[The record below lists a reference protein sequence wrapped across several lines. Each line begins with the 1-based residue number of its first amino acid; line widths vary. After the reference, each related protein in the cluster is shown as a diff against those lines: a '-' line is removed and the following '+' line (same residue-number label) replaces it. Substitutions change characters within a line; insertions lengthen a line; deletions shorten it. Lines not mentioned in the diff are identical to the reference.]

1 MDVNSGNGEAFEIFS
16 NFLAHAVETP
26 FLADLDGSTP
36 ECVQVCA
43 LHIEPHLA
51 TLKKIEMVAV
61 LCTNET
67 TPHFGV
73 FNTPPPPPV
82 ADGPQRGGGT
92 SADIVPTQIKFS
104 VDPSTR

>member
-1 MDVNSGNGEAFEIFS
+1 MDVKSENGETFEIFS

-51 TLKKIEMVAV
+51 TLKK
-61 LCTNET
+61 
-67 TPHFGV
+67 
-73 FNTPPPPPV
+73 
-82 ADGPQRGGGT
+82 
-92 SADIVPTQIKFS
+92 K
-104 VDPSTR
+104 

>member
-1 MDVNSGNGEAFEIFS
+1 MDVNSGNGETFEIFS

-51 TLKKIEMVAV
+51 TLKK
-61 LCTNET
+61 
-67 TPHFGV
+67 
-73 FNTPPPPPV
+73 
-82 ADGPQRGGGT
+82 
-92 SADIVPTQIKFS
+92 K
-104 VDPSTR
+104 